1 MYDVG
6 YIGIALSFAL
16 GVMMR
21 LDSALAK
28 KRLIGLVLMVCLL
41 GVFILFN
48 RFPKLDTVR
57 EDLNIV
63 TATTVECFQGFCIE
77 REPDT
82 NFLTRWWEFSIG
94 YLELVSIGMAFAF
107 LMAGLTE
114 AFLFKANKA
123 TRPPSSGLFKRT
135 LKGLAIGPLMNL
147 CSACIV
153 PVSSTFRRTGL
164 GMEGAISM
172 VQGSATLNLP
182 SLIMVALVFTPLL
195 GASRLITG
203 ILAAL
208 LIGPAVAL
216 VIAKSKGEPIH
227 EHDEMPEPI
236 DDEEAPWGPVLIE
249 ALKDWA
255 KSSAKFFVRLGPIM
269 VVAGFASGLAIQ
281 WVTPE
286 VVTTYLGNGVMA
298 VLIAATFG
306 ILINVPL
313 LFEIPLVAL
322 LLLLGMGPA
331 PAATILFAAAAGGPV
346 TFWGLAR
353 SMPKKAIFM
362 FASSTWLIGVLGGVL
377 ILGFQAIAPDVKAG
391 LRSVGFS
398 GSEQLPAIIKYE
410 KHETDIQ
417 FKDVTL
423 AAGLD
428 HKHSPVSEKF
438 TNAEN
443 GMMAGGAVAEDF
455 DGDGWVDLFVLT
467 GGSSDALLYMNQKNG
482 TFKDE
487 ALERGAAL
495 ASKSGMAAAAADYDN
510 DGDIDIFVSNDFPPH
525 DLLVN
530 QGEGSFVAGE
540 VPMMQPSAF
549 ATSPSWGDVNND
561 GLLELVL
568 GEWNPIQAPIM
579 DAIEDGFIDS
589 DPEHP
594 YWALWMYKNKGN
606 GYLEPYQFRVD
617 SINVSRE
624 NFVFSPRFADF
635 DGDFNLDL
643 AVVSDF
649 GRSKLYLNRGDGKFD
664 NFTSQS
670 GVGSDENG
678 MGSAIGDFDNDGDL
692 DWFVSSVYD
701 ESAVKEGPWGGSGN
715 RLFRNRGD
723 ASFDDA
729 TLFGVR
735 DGNWGWGS
743 SFGDLDNDGDLDI
756 YQVTGWANAEK
767 ISVADIKWNNQP
779 ARLFENLMEL
789 EGEIRFADVA
799 SPANASDKGQGRGV
813 ILFDFDNDGDLD
825 VFLTNNHEFSIED
838 QKAIRS
844 PAQPTLFRNDTSLPN
859 HWIKVTVEAE
869 TPLHRDGL
877 GCKVYLRVGDI
888 TQMRELHASTN
899 FAAQEPGRIAHF
911 GLGDSEVADEIRIE
925 CAGETVGSK
934 KGVVADQ
941 HIRFRIRLSE

>member
-1 MYDVG
+1 
-6 YIGIALSFAL
+6 
-16 GVMMR
+16 MM

-28 KRLIGLVLMVCLL
+28 KRLIGLVLMACLL
-41 GVFILFN
+41 SAFILFN

-57 EDLNIV
+57 EDLDIV
-63 TATTVECFQGFCIE
+63 TASTVECFQGFCID
-77 REPDT
+77 REPDST
-82 NFLTRWWEFSIG
+82 FLTRWWEFSIS
-94 YLELVSIGMAFAF
+94 YLDLVSVGMVFAF

-114 AFLFKANKA
+114 AFLFKTNKA
-123 TRPPSSGLFKRT
+123 SRPPDRGLFKRT
-135 LKGLAIGPLMNL
+135 LKGLAVGPLMNL

-153 PVSSTFRRTGL
+153 PVSATFRRTGL

-172 VQGSATLNLP
+172 VQGSATLNIP
-182 SLIMVALVFTPLL
+182 SLIMIALVFTPLL

-203 ILAAL
+203 VLAAL

-216 VIAKSKGEPIH
+216 VIAKSKDEPFEEH
-227 EHDEMPEPI
+227 EENLELVDNEPTT
-236 DDEEAPWGPVLIE
+236 WGPVLIE
-249 ALKDWA
+249 ALKDWV

-269 VVAGFASGLAIQ
+269 VLAGFASGLAIQ
-281 WVTPE
+281 WITPE
-286 VVTTYLGNGVMA
+286 VVTTYLGNDLLA

-353 SMPKKAIFM
+353 LMPKRAILM
-362 FASSTWLIGVLGGVL
+362 FALSTWLIGVLGGVL
-377 ILGFQAIAPDVKAG
+377 ILGFQAIAPDISAG
-391 LRSVGFS
+391 LRIVDS
-398 GSEQLPAIIKYE
+398 GDSQQSSAAIKYA
-410 KHETDIQ
+410 KHETAIQ
-417 FKDVTL
+417 FTDVTL
-423 AAGLD
+423 VAGLD
-428 HKHSPVSEKF
+428 HKHSPVREKF

-443 GMMAGGAVAEDF
+443 GLMAGGAVAEDF

-467 GGSSDALLYMNQKNG
+467 GDFSAALLYMNQKNG
-482 TFKDE
+482 TFQDE
-487 ALERGAAL
+487 AFERGAAL
-495 ASKSGMAAAAADYDN
+495 ATNNGMAAAAADYDN

-525 DLLVN
+525 DLLIN
-530 QGEGSFVAGE
+530 QGGGNFLLNE
-540 VPMMQPSAF
+540 VPLMQPSAF
-549 ATSPSWGDVNND
+549 ATSPSWGDVDND

-568 GEWNPIQAPIM
+568 GEWNPIQGPIM
-579 DAIEDGFIDS
+579 DAIEDGAIDA

-594 YWALWMYKNKGN
+594 YWALWMYKNKGD
-606 GYLEPYQFRVD
+606 GYLEPYQFRAD

-635 DGDFNLDL
+635 NGDFNLDL

-649 GRSKLYLNRGDGKFD
+649 GRSKLYLGRGDGKFD
-664 NFTSQS
+664 NVTTWS

-692 DWFVSSVYD
+692 DWFISSIYD
-701 ESAVKEGPWGGSGN
+701 ESEVKEGPWGGSGN

-729 TLFGVR
+729 TLLGVR
-735 DGNWGWGS
+735 DGNWGWGA

-756 YQVTGWANAEK
+756 YHVTGWANAEK

-779 ARLFENLMEL
+779 ARLFENLMDV
-789 EGEIRFADVA
+789 EGEGRFAGVA
-799 SPANASDKGQGRGV
+799 ATANASDKGQGRGV

-825 VFLTNNHEFSIED
+825 VFVTNNHEFSIED
-838 QKAIRS
+838 GTAIRS
-844 PAQPTLFRNDTSLPN
+844 PAQAKLLRNDTPLPH
-859 HWIKVTVEAE
+859 HWIKVTVEAAA
-869 TPLHRDGL
+869 PMHRDGL
-877 GCKVYLRVGDI
+877 GCKVYLRIGDI

-899 FAAQEPGRIAHF
+899 FATQEPGRIAHF
-911 GLGDSEVADEIRIE
+911 GLGDSKVADEIRIE
-925 CAGETVGSK
+925 CAGEIVGSK
-934 KGVVADQ
+934 KDVVADQ
-941 HIRFRIRLSE
+941 HVRFKIRLSN